1 MMGYIMNYIQ
11 GIDPT
16 AMTLPLAAYVI
27 WGGTL
32 VVILVVI
39 VPLAVFLLHR
49 TLIAAWSIRRY
60 MNDMLTAGVGI
71 AGNTS
76 SIPALNDTIAVAT
89 DMVKTAQALEDHSG
103 AIGEVLTQ
111 RAAGGT
117 TS

>member
-16 AMTLPLAAYVI
+16 AMTLPLIAYVI

-32 VVILVVI
+32 LVILVVI

-49 TLIAAWSIRRY
+49 TLTAAWSIHRY
-60 MNDMLTAGVGI
+60 MSDMLAAGVGI
-71 AGNTS
+71 AENTS

-89 DMVKTAQALEDHSG
+89 DMVNTAKSLEDHSG
-103 AIGEVLTQ
+103 ALGEVLAQ
-111 RAAGGT
+111 RAARGT

>member
-1 MMGYIMNYIQ
+1 MNYIQ

-16 AMTLPLAAYVI
+16 AMTLPLSVYYI

-32 VVILVVI
+32 LVILVVI
-39 VPLAVFLLHR
+39 VPLAVFLLNR
-49 TLIAAWSIRRY
+49 TLTAAWSIRRY
-60 MNDMLTAGVGI
+60 MADMLAAGVGI
-71 AGNTS
+71 AENTS

-89 DMVKTAQALEDHSG
+89 DMVETAKGLEDHSG
-103 AIGEVLTQ
+103 AIGGVLSQ